1 MSAKTVRDALI
12 RRHVRLEWGVKADD
26 PIVFGTCKCNDLWTL
41 QNHCNNSLS
50 GQRIYHV
57 DMYAPISHTHLYF
70 LTIHIDR
77 PNLLNNL
84 LYIILLLFCTRPENM
99 HALLFTGD

>member
-57 DMYAPISHTHLYF
+57 EISYTHLYF

-84 LYIILLLFCTRPENM
+84 LYIILLFYTRP
-99 HALLFTGD
+99 